1 MKIRS
6 ILILAVAVVVTV
18 AACKK
23 EEGSERFR
31 LLTGTIWQ
39 SDDLLVDGQDASG
52 AGQPLEIFVGEAEFK
67 KDGTGTFGQFEGTWY
82 FSNNENNIT
91 ITTTELPVPL
101 TTSIE
106 ELTKQSFKI
115 TTLFP
120 ILGDPSAPNLIRI
133 TFKAKP

>member
-1 MKIRS
+1 MKIRRLL
-6 ILILAVAVVVTV
+6 ILIAAVVVTA

-31 LLTGTIWQ
+31 ILTGTIWQ
-39 SDDLLVDGQDASG
+39 SDELLIDGQDASG
-52 AGQPLEIFVGEAEFK
+52 TGQALENFVGEAEFK
-67 KDGTGTFGQFEGTWY
+67 KDGTGTFGQYTGTWY

-91 ITTTELPVPL
+91 ITTTDLPVPL

-120 ILGDPSAPNLIRI
+120 IWGDPSAPNLVRI